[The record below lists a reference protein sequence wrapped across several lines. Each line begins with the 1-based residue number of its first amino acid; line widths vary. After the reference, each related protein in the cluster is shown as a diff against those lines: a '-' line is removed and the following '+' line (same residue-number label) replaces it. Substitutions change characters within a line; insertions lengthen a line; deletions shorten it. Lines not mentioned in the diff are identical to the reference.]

1 MQDKNLSEI
10 TYVRLSTDQ
19 RNQLER
25 IAAANSMTRRVSDHI
40 RFAVDQ
46 YIANHSTVTPV
57 IESAVLPS

>member
-19 RNQLER
+19 RNELER
-25 IAAANSMTRRVSDHI
+25 IAATNSMTRRVSDHI

-46 YIANHSTVTPV
+46 YIANHQSATP
-57 IESAVLPS
+57 ITEAAAIQS